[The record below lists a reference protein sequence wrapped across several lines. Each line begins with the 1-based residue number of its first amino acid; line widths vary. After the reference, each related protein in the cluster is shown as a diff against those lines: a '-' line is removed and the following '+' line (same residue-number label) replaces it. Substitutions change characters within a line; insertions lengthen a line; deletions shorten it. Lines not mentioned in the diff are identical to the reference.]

1 LSSDIPLS
9 FDTSSQSSS
18 RSSSP
23 DGSHNGS
30 LSGSPDGSKTA
41 SSSEAISAAEGQ
53 AFFEAPYAAGS
64 GVEVGY
70 TYPVSAVQFLA
81 PKPIQNSK
89 PLFVF
94 LPGMDGTGTLLRP
107 QIDRLAPWFDLR
119 CVAISP
125 QDTTGWE
132 PLARQV
138 SRLVSAEVESAVRLG
153 QRRRSVYLCGESFG
167 GCLAMQVL
175 TRFPHLFDRV
185 ILVNPASSFRRL
197 PWMHFGSLLTR
208 QLPALAYRYSALGLA
223 PFLMDPFR
231 VARRDREAL
240 EAAMGSV
247 PVKTAAWRMGLLSR
261 FEVERLPLERM
272 THPVLLIAGESDRLL
287 PSKRE
292 AQSLQA
298 RFPNAQLT
306 LLPHSGHACLLERD
320 TNLQKILRQ
329 HGFLES

>member
-1 LSSDIPLS
+1 MTKFKPCLKQAAISLTSNIPLS
-9 FDTSSQSSS
+9 FDDSSAKKSFAE
-18 RSSSP
+18 
-23 DGSHNGS
+23 
-30 LSGSPDGSKTA
+30 GSPPAD
-41 SSSEAISAAEGQ
+41 EA
-53 AFFEAPYAAGS
+53 
-64 GVEVGY
+64 GY
-70 TYPVSAVQFLA
+70 LYPVSEVQFVV
-81 PKPIQNSK
+81 PKPVQSSK

-125 QDTTGWE
+125 EDTTGWE

-138 SRLVSAEVESAVRLG
+138 GKLVSAEVGNSANQSASRG
-153 QRRRSVYLCGESFG
+153 RRSVYLCGESFG

-197 PWMHFGSLLTR
+197 PWMHFGSLLTQ

-223 PFLMDPFR
+223 PLLMDPFR
-231 VARRDREAL
+231 VARRDRQAL
-240 EAAMGSV
+240 ETAMGSV
-247 PVKTAAWRMGLLSR
+247 PAKTAAWRMGLLSR

-272 THPVLLIAGESDRLL
+272 THPVLLIAGERDRLL

-292 AQSLQA
+292 AQSLQM
-298 RFPNAQLT
+298 RFPNAQLI
-306 LLPHSGHACLLERD
+306 LLPNSGHACLLERD
-320 TNLQKILRQ
+320 TNLQKILREQ
-329 HGFLES
+329 GFLAF

>member
-1 LSSDIPLS
+1 MTKFKPCLKQAATNVSSNIPLS
-9 FDTSSQSSS
+9 FD
-18 RSSSP
+18 
-23 DGSHNGS
+23 NGS
-30 LSGSPDGSKTA
+30 SADASKA
-41 SSSEAISAAEGQ
+41 SFIDSSKGTAAE
-53 AFFEAPYAAGS
+53 S
-64 GVEVGY
+64 GY
-70 TYPVSAVQFLA
+70 TYPISSVRLVS
-81 PKPIQNSK
+81 PKPVQTSK

-107 QIDRLAPWFDLR
+107 QLDRLAPWFDLR

-125 QDTTGWE
+125 DDTTGWE

-138 SRLVSAEVESAVRLG
+138 SQLISAEVLSS
-153 QRRRSVYLCGESFG
+153 QRPSRRSVYLCGESFG

-175 TRFPHLFDRV
+175 TLSPHLFDRV

-197 PWMHFGSLLTR
+197 PWMHLGSMLTQ

-231 VARRDREAL
+231 VARCDRKAL

-247 PVKTAAWRMGLLSR
+247 PAKTAAWRMGLLSG

-298 RFPNAQLT
+298 RFPNSQLM
-306 LLPHSGHACLLERD
+306 LLPNSGHACLLERD

-329 HGFLES
+329 HGFLAPC

>member
-1 LSSDIPLS
+1 MTPFKPCLKQAATNVSSNIPLS
-9 FDTSSQSSS
+9 FD
-18 RSSSP
+18 
-23 DGSHNGS
+23 NGS
-30 LSGSPDGSKTA
+30 FDNGSFDNGSSADSSKASFIDSSKGTA
-41 SSSEAISAAEGQ
+41 KGTSAE
-53 AFFEAPYAAGS
+53 S
-64 GVEVGY
+64 GY
-70 TYPVSAVQFLA
+70 TYPTSSVRFVS
-81 PKPIQNSK
+81 PKPVQTSK

-125 QDTTGWE
+125 DDTTGWE

-138 SRLVSAEVESAVRLG
+138 SQLISAEVEVSSS
-153 QRRRSVYLCGESFG
+153 QRPSRRSVYLCGESFG

-175 TRFPHLFDRV
+175 TLSPHLFDRV

-197 PWMHFGSLLTR
+197 PWMHFGSLLTQ

-231 VARRDREAL
+231 VARCDRKAL

-247 PVKTAAWRMGLLSR
+247 PAKTAAWRMGLLSS

-298 RFPNAQLT
+298 RFPNSQLM
-306 LLPHSGHACLLERD
+306 LLPNSGHACLLERD

-329 HGFLES
+329 HGFLAPS

>member
-1 LSSDIPLS
+1 MTKFKPCLKQAATSLSRDIPLS
-9 FDTSSQSSS
+9 FD
-18 RSSSP
+18 
-23 DGSHNGS
+23 DNA
-30 LSGSPDGSKTA
+30 SKQRTA
-41 SSSEAISAAEGQ
+41 EGPLSSE
-53 AFFEAPYAAGS
+53 S
-64 GVEVGY
+64 GY
-70 TYPVSAVQFLA
+70 LYPVSAVQFVT
-81 PKPIQNSK
+81 PKSAKTDK

-138 SRLVSAEVESAVRLG
+138 GSLVSAEVEESADQRLG
-153 QRRRSVYLCGESFG
+153 RRRRSVYLCGESFG

-175 TRFPHLFDRV
+175 TQFPHLFDRV

-197 PWMHFGSLLTR
+197 PWMHFGSMLTQ
-208 QLPALAYRYSALGLA
+208 QLPAVAYRYSALGLA

-231 VARRDREAL
+231 VARRDRQAL

-247 PVKTAAWRMGLLSR
+247 PAKTAAWRMGLLSQ

-292 AQSLQA
+292 AQSLQT
-298 RFPNAQLT
+298 RFPNAQLM
-306 LLPHSGHACLLERD
+306 LLPNSGHACLLEKE
-320 TNLQKILRQ
+320 TNLQKILRE
-329 HGFLES
+329 HGFLNP